1 MPEVK
6 QSLGARI
13 FTQKKTMRLAL
24 SIAVCLGAGWLG
36 SLVTRPSL
44 TAWYEGLAKPHWTPP
59 DWLFAPVWTTLYVTM
74 GVAAWLVW
82 RRRSLETIPMRL
94 FLVQLLL
101 NVAWSAVFFRFR
113 SPGWAFLEIVVLWCA
128 ILLTAIAFGRIA
140 RIAGWLMAPHLLWVS
155 YAAALNFAIWR
166 LNS

>member
-1 MPEVK
+1 
-6 QSLGARI
+6 
-13 FTQKKTMRLAL
+13 
-24 SIAVCLGAGWLG
+24 
-36 SLVTRPSL
+36 
-44 TAWYEGLAKPHWTPP
+44 
-59 DWLFAPVWTTLYVTM
+59 M